1 MPTRYPIPQ
10 IRSVVLYPRDGPTV
24 VEATVAAATWLLEH
38 GVQVAVPAEFSSE
51 QRDAMPEGCVPVDL
65 EALEGRAFDLMIA
78 LGGDGTLLRAA
89 RHVAELE
96 VPVMGINLGTLG
108 FLSAYRS
115 TALVEAMQAALA
127 GELVWEHRLRMT
139 VDVARGGRVWSS
151 QTACNDAYVKHGQI
165 PRMLQLSTRVAGHTM
180 ADYRADGLIVATPM
194 GSTAYNLAAGGP
206 IVEAGTDTFIITPI
220 CPHSLTHRPAVISA
234 GSALS
239 IQYTGPPDSGAT
251 LSVDGQWSLTLQVG
265 DEISIRRAQRSLR
278 LVPPFATVFEV
289 LRLKLGWSESG
300 IDSDRAGQN

>member
-1 MPTRYPIPQ
+1 
-10 IRSVVLYPRDGPTV
+10 
-24 VEATVAAATWLLEH
+24 
-38 GVQVAVPAEFSSE
+38 
-51 QRDAMPEGCVPVDL
+51 
-65 EALEGRAFDLMIA
+65 
-78 LGGDGTLLRAA
+78 
-89 RHVAELE
+89 
-96 VPVMGINLGTLG
+96 
-108 FLSAYRS
+108 
-115 TALVEAMQAALA
+115 MQAALA